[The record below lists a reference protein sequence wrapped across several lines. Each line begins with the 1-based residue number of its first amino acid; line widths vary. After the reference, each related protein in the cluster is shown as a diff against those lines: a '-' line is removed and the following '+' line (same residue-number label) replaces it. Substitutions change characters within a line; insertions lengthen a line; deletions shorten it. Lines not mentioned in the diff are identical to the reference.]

1 MTGIGEFIKVAE
13 SKGSKNKFKDTK
25 RIDDDEDE
33 EDDYQAAHTN
43 SVYPQC
49 SGDKAHVCRFGN
61 EQISKF
67 TILNLP
73 SSSWKLL
80 KLHLFTPFSEF
91 LCPTAFNGGLN
102 VLTYNF

>member
-25 RIDDDEDE
+25 RIDDEDEE

-67 TILNLP
+67 TLTFMDPKSAIF
-73 SSSWKLL
+73 SRSCSKIDLL
-80 KLHLFTPFSEF
+80 LHSLS
-91 LCPTAFNGGLN
+91 FN
-102 VLTYNF
+102 VPVHTTVV